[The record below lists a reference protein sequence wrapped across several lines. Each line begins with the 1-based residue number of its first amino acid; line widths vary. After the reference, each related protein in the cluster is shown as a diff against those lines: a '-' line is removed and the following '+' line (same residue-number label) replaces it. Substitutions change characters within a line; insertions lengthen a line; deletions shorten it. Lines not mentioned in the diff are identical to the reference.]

1 MKTHIGRWSSMPS
14 TFEEAAK
21 AKTLMQL
28 AGNQSISTSYQ
39 FILYSGIK
47 RVEKIDDEG
56 EVYAAICD

>member
-1 MKTHIGRWSSMPS
+1 MSS

>member
-1 MKTHIGRWSSMPS
+1 MPS

-28 AGNQSISTSYQ
+28 VGNQSISTSYQ